1 MIVRSPSPTPNR
13 LANAPGVTDAP
24 AGTPSLS
31 NRQAHPYSNTPAGF
45 PTADSDGGCEGQ
57 DARRIGSTH
66 GRPSVNADRIS
77 GVRTISANLANV
89 DGGGDRHCLPQE
101 FHDAAGRHRA
111 IAPEAG
117 DELLNDLTDQPRAV
131 IIGLKLAAHPGFG
144 TIEIPMI
151 FIPVHCAGD
160 SCA

>member
-1 MIVRSPSPTPNR
+1 MIVRRASQQTSRHATPPR
-13 LANAPGVTDAP
+13 VTDAP
-24 AGTPSLS
+24 AGLPSLP
-31 NRQAHPYSNTPAGF
+31 NRQAHPYPNTPTGF

-77 GVRTISANLANV
+77 GVRTIAANLANV
-89 DGGGDRHCLPQE
+89 AGGGCSRLPQE

-111 IAPEAG
+111 IASEAG
-117 DELLNDLTDQPRAV
+117 DELLNDLTDHPRAV

-144 TIEIPMI
+144 TIDIPMI
-151 FIPVHCAGD
+151 FIPVIHAPEMHR
-160 SCA
+160 A